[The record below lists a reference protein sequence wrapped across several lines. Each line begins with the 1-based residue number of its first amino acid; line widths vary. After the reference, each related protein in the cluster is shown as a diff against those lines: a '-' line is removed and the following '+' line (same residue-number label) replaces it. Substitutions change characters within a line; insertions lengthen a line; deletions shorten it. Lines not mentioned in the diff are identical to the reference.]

1 MADIIINKKQLSLI
15 KEQQV
20 LNESLFSLEN
30 VLMTAGFIPVIG
42 GIADIALIC
51 YYLLK
56 GEKLYAAIMLIG
68 LIPGVGNWI
77 ASPIIRL
84 FKGSRAGVVAMKQ
97 GGVKLTE
104 YLAKNPEAAAKFAK
118 LGKYV
123 KSPAVEKTVQ
133 GITKVNSKLGTKLK
147 SGLKEISGGSAIS
160 GIGAGAKEV
169 MAGGKFGRGLKDY
182 FQGERMTNYYIKH
195 GVVPE
200 AGIKRWWLN
209 VQAGGDRRAAFRK
222 FIGANNLLAYFGVPS
237 LTTFEEKMSNDAEF
251 RKKVADDPKT
261 SDYIAQNFN
270 DSKSSDDSSNKS
282 SQPSSQPSSQS
293 TSNKNDN
300 PISGL
305 FGSIFSNQLGKAAL
319 AAI

>member
-1 MADIIINKKQLSLI
+1 MADIIINKKQLNLI

-20 LNESLFSLEN
+20 LNESLLSLEN
-30 VLMTAGFIPVIG
+30 VLMAAGFIPVIG

-51 YYLLK
+51 YYLFK

-77 ASPIIRL
+77 AAPIIRL
-84 FKGSRAGVVAMKQ
+84 FKGSREGVIAMKQ

-104 YLAKNPEAAAKFAK
+104 YLAKNPEAAVKFAK
-118 LGKYV
+118 LRKYV

-133 GITKVNSKLGTKLK
+133 GITKVNSNLGTKLK
-147 SGLKEISGGSAIS
+147 SGLKEISGGGAIS

-182 FQGERMTNYYIKH
+182 FQGQRLTNYYIKN

-222 FIGANNLLAYFGVPS
+222 FIMANNLLAYFGIPS
-237 LTTFEEKMSNDAEF
+237 LTTFEEKLSNDAEF

-261 SDYIAQNFN
+261 SDYIAQNYN
-270 DSKSSDDSSNKS
+270 DSKSSDDSSNKL
-282 SQPSSQPSSQS
+282 PQPSSQS

>member
-1 MADIIINKKQLSLI
+1 MADIIINKKQLNLI

-20 LNESLFSLEN
+20 LNESLLSLEN

-51 YYLLK
+51 YYLIK
-56 GEKLYAAIMLIG
+56 GEKLYAALMLIG

-77 ASPIIRL
+77 ASPIIKL
-84 FKGSRAGVVAMKQ
+84 FKGSREGVIAMKQ
-97 GGVKLTE
+97 GGVKLTQ

-133 GITKVNSKLGTKLK
+133 GITKVNSGLGNKLK

-182 FQGERMTNYYIKH
+182 FQGERLTNYYIKH

-200 AGIKRWWLN
+200 QGIKRWWLN

-237 LTTFEEKMSNDAEF
+237 LTTFEQKLSNDAEF
-251 RKKVADDPKT
+251 REKVANDPKT
-261 SDYIAQNFN
+261 SDYIAQNYN
-270 DSKSSDDSSNKS
+270 DSEKTSSEEPTPESKSI
-282 SQPSSQPSSQS
+282 SQS
-293 TSNKNDN
+293 TQNKNDN

-305 FGSIFSNQLGKAAL
+305 FGGIFSNQLGKVAL

>member
-1 MADIIINKKQLSLI
+1 MADIIVNKKQLSLI

-20 LNESLFSLEN
+20 LNESLLSIEN
-30 VLMTAGFIPVIG
+30 VLMAAGFIPVIG

-77 ASPIIRL
+77 ATPIIRL
-84 FKGSRAGVVAMKQ
+84 FKGSREGVIAMKQ
-97 GGVKLTE
+97 GGVKLTQ

-118 LGKYV
+118 LRKYV

-133 GITKVNSKLGTKLK
+133 GITKVNSNLGTKLK

-182 FQGERMTNYYIKH
+182 FQG
-195 GVVPE
+195 
-200 AGIKRWWLN
+200 
-209 VQAGGDRRAAFRK
+209 Q
-222 FIGANNLLAYFGVPS
+222 
-237 LTTFEEKMSNDAEF
+237 
-251 RKKVADDPKT
+251 
-261 SDYIAQNFN
+261 
-270 DSKSSDDSSNKS
+270 
-282 SQPSSQPSSQS
+282 
-293 TSNKNDN
+293 
-300 PISGL
+300 
-305 FGSIFSNQLGKAAL
+305 
-319 AAI
+319 